1 MDKDYAPLSTACV
14 RALNDKMYDKRKLAA
29 LEIEKMVKDFHQL
42 NNHTQIRKL
51 LKVLGQDFAVSKN
64 PQTKKGGLI
73 GLAAIAVGLGKDAN
87 QYTDQLINP
96 ILANFSDADLRVRYF
111 ACESLYNVVKV
122 TRTGVLPHFTDIF
135 NALSKLVTDPDPNVK
150 NGSELLDKLLKDIV
164 TESATFD
171 LVSFTPLL
179 RERMYTSNPYARQFI
194 ISWISVLNA
203 VPDIRLVQFLPEI
216 LDALFLILGDKNFE
230 IKKMCESLLNEF
242 LCNIKQDNSQVD
254 FNSMINILIVHSQTS
269 EELLQFTAIT
279 WIKEFVQVS
288 GPEMLSSISGILMS
302 ILPCLS
308 YENDQYKN
316 IKETARTV
324 NFSLQSLVSEEKDT
338 PSPSVPCASSKL
350 DVASVV
356 EVLSKYLIHTSVP
369 TKVACLRWIYH
380 LHSVIP
386 NRFYNHVEELFPIL
400 LKVLSD
406 TTDEVIQNDLEVLS
420 QIIASPCHNSLA
432 SPNDESSE
440 PNSNLAQT
448 DRISNL
454 VGRGDTNPYFHKFMV
469 NLLNMFHTD
478 PRLLSERGSFIIR
491 QLCVLLDAES
501 IYKSIATI
509 LLQETD
515 MRFLSCMIE
524 SLNTILLTSSEL
536 FQLRTQLKE
545 LKTKES
551 CDLFKVLYHSWTH
564 SPVALIALCL
574 LTQNY
579 EHVCDLLRLFGDV
592 EITLEFLT
600 EIDKLVQL
608 IESPIF
614 TYLRLE
620 LLDVSHNQ
628 HLVQAMFGILMLL
641 PQSEAFR
648 TLRQRLKCIPKIELG
663 TGTERPSLS
672 TTKHNLSRK
681 QLVKENIDFHSLLEL
696 FIKHK
701 EFKARERVNAL
712 LEKGVKN
719 LQV

>member
-29 LEIEKMVKDFHQL
+29 LEIEKMVKEFHQL
-42 NNHTQIRKL
+42 NNHTQIKKL
-51 LKVLGQDFAVSKN
+51 LKVLGHDFAVSKN

-73 GLAAIAVGLGKDAN
+73 GLAAIAVGLGKDSS
-87 QYTDQLINP
+87 QYTDQLIQP

-122 TRTGVLPHFTDIF
+122 TRTGVLPHFTAIF
-135 NALSKLVTDPDPNVK
+135 NALSKLVSDPDPNVK

-203 VPDIRLVQFLPEI
+203 VPDIKLVQFLPEI
-216 LDALFLILGDKNFE
+216 LDALFLILADKNFE

-242 LCNIKQDNSQVD
+242 LCNIKADPGVD
-254 FNSMINILIVHSQTS
+254 FNSMINILIVHSQSS

-288 GPEMLSSISGILMS
+288 GPDMLTSIAGILMS

-308 YENDQYKN
+308 YENEQYKN
-316 IKETARTV
+316 IKDTARTV
-324 NFSLQSLVSEEKDT
+324 NYTLQTLVSEEKDT
-338 PSPSVPCASSKL
+338 PSPSIPCAHSKL
-350 DVASVV
+350 DVTSVV
-356 EVLSKYLIHTSVP
+356 DVMSKYLIQTPVP

-406 TTDEVIQNDLEVLS
+406 STDEVIQTGLEVLS
-420 QIIASPCHNSLA
+420 QIIASPSHENKGSFDTPGGGDLA
-432 SPNDESSE
+432 P
-440 PNSNLAQT
+440 
-448 DRISNL
+448 
-454 VGRGDTNPYFHKFMV
+454 VGVTVNGETNPYFDTFMI
-469 NLLNMFHTD
+469 NLVNMFRTD

-509 LLQETD
+509 LLQESELK
-515 MRFLSCMIE
+515 FLSSMIE
-524 SLNTILLTSSEL
+524 TLNTILLTSSEL
-536 FQLRTQLKE
+536 YLLRNKLKQLN
-545 LKTKES
+545 TKES
-551 CDLFKVLYHSWTH
+551 CDLFKALYHSWTH
-564 SPVALIALCL
+564 NPVALIALCL

-579 EHVCDLLRLFGDV
+579 QHACDLLRQFGDI
-592 EITLEFLT
+592 EITLDFLT
-600 EIDKLVQL
+600 EVDKLVQL

-620 LLDVSHNQ
+620 LLDVSQNQ

-648 TLRQRLKCIPKIELG
+648 TLRSRLKCIPKIDLG
-663 TGTERPSLS
+663 TSPADRPSLS
-672 TTKHNLSRK
+672 TSKHSQARTALI
-681 QLVKENIDFHSLLEL
+681 QEHIDFASLLEL
-696 FIKHK
+696 FIRVRSQHRD
-701 EFKARERVNAL
+701 FKTKERVNAL

-719 LQV
+719 VHL

>member
-29 LEIEKMVKDFHQL
+29 LEIEKMVKEFHQM
-42 NNHTQIRKL
+42 NNHAQIKKL
-51 LKVLGQDFAVSKN
+51 LKVLGHDFAVSKN

-73 GLAAIAVGLGKDAN
+73 GLAAIAVGLGKDSN
-87 QYTDQLINP
+87 QYTDQLIQP

-122 TRTGVLPHFTDIF
+122 TRTGVLPHFTAIF
-135 NALSKLVTDPDPNVK
+135 NALSKLVSDPDPNVK

-203 VPDIRLVQFLPEI
+203 VPDIKLVQFLPEI
-216 LDALFLILGDKNFE
+216 LDALFVILADKNFE

-242 LCNIKQDNSQVD
+242 LCNIKADTPGVD
-254 FNSMINILIVHSQTS
+254 FASMINILIVHSQS
-269 EELLQFTAIT
+269 NEELLQFTAIT

-288 GPEMLSSISGILMS
+288 GPDMLTSISGILMS

-316 IKETARTV
+316 IKDTARTV
-324 NFSLQSLVSEEKDT
+324 NYTLQTLVAEEKDT
-338 PSPSVPCASSKL
+338 PSPSIPCAHSKL
-350 DVASVV
+350 DVTSVV
-356 EVLSKYLIHTSVP
+356 EVLSKYLVQTPVS

-406 TTDEVIQNDLEVLS
+406 STDEVIQTDIEVLS
-420 QIIASPCHNSLA
+420 QIIASPSNQYKGNLDGSTPGGGDLA
-432 SPNDESSE
+432 TLGVTMNGE
-440 PNSNLAQT
+440 
-448 DRISNL
+448 
-454 VGRGDTNPYFHKFMV
+454 VNPYFDKFMI
-469 NLLNMFHTD
+469 NLVNMFRTD

-509 LLQETD
+509 LLQETELK
-515 MRFLSCMIE
+515 FLSSMIE
-524 SLNTILLTSSEL
+524 TLNTILLTSSEL
-536 FQLRTQLKE
+536 YLLRNKLKQLN
-545 LKTKES
+545 TKES

-564 SPVALIALCL
+564 NPVALIALCL

-579 EHVCDLLRLFGDV
+579 QHACDLLRHFGDI

-600 EIDKLVQL
+600 EVDKLVQL

-620 LLDVSHNQ
+620 LLDISQNQ

-648 TLRQRLKCIPKIELG
+648 TLRSRLKCIPKIELG
-663 TGTERPSLS
+663 TCPNDRPSLS
-672 TTKHNLSRK
+672 TSKHSQARIALI
-681 QLVKENIDFHSLLEL
+681 QEHIDFASLLEL
-696 FIKHK
+696 
-701 EFKARERVNAL
+701 L
-712 LEKGVKN
+712 LESAPNTETLKQKN
-719 LQV
+719 ESMHC